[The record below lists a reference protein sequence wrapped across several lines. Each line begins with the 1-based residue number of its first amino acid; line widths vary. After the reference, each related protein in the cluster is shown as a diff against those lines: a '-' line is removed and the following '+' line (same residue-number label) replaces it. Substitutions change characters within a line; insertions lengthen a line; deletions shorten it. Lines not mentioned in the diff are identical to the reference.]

1 MVSVNLSGGALSY
14 MKTTLLGIT
23 KLGINYIILYKLEK
37 KTVTK
42 QGAHDFSPF
51 LFFLLGSLIFI
62 LSEKAEINSLLF

>member
-1 MVSVNLSGGALSY
+1 MASVNLSGGALSY

-23 KLGINYIILYKLEK
+23 KLGINYIILYKLQK

-51 LFFLLGSLIFI
+51 FVLSLGVLDFHFI
-62 LSEKAEINSLLF
+62 